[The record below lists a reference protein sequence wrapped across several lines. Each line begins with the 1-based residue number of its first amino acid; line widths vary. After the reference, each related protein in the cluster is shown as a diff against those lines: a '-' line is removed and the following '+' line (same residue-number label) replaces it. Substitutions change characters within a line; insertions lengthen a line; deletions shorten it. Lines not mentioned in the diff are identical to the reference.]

1 MIRLLFFVNICL
13 CFSFYGQTLSSP
25 ESIEWDQANNRWLI
39 GNTGNGTILTRSE
52 AGVLGNFV
60 SGIPSGPYGIEIL
73 GNVVYACSGSTIR
86 GYNLTTGASV
96 FSLNVG
102 ATFLNGLTSDGTS
115 YLYATDFS
123 AKRIIRVDVAAGT
136 FTNLATALAKT
147 PNGIYYDGP
156 NNRCVYVTW
165 GSNASIMT
173 IDLATNN
180 VTTLLNT
187 TLGNIDGIT
196 RDSCG
201 FYYVTAWS
209 NNRLNR
215 FNPSLT
221 GTHTVLPQVLSNP
234 ADIDCR
240 FGSVDDLVGITN
252 NNNTVS
258 FVTATK
264 PDAAITVNN
273 FVLTTTLT
281 YQSYQWY
288 FNNAPISGAESQ
300 MYTATQN
307 GDYYCRVGSGTC
319 VDDSNVINVN
329 TLGLTPFEDN
339 QTIAVYPIP
348 ATDVLNIKMNDTF
361 STHDSINFNITN
373 IKGQVVLRKQIIN
386 EATNNGFVTINI
398 NDLTAGVYILSFDNY
413 SQKVKFIK
421 K

>member
-1 MIRLLFFVNICL
+1 MKRFLYFYSL
-13 CFSFYGQTLSSP
+13 CFYLNISAQSLSSP

-39 GNTGNGTILTRSE
+39 GNTANGTILTRSE

-86 GYNLTTGASV
+86 GYNLSNGLNV
-96 FSLNVG
+96 FNLNVG
-102 ATFLNGLTSDGTS
+102 ATFLNGLTTDGTN

-123 AKRIIRVDVAAGT
+123 AKKIIRIDVAAGT
-136 FTNLATALAKT
+136 FTNLATGLAKT

-165 GSNASIMT
+165 GSNASIMA
-173 IDLATNN
+173 IDLSTNV
-180 VTTLLNT
+180 VTTVLNT

-215 FNPSLT
+215 FDPSLT

-240 FGSVDDLVGITN
+240 FGSVDDIVGITN

-258 FVTATK
+258 FVTAIK
-264 PDAAITVNN
+264 PDAIITANN
-273 FVLTTTLT
+273 FVLSTAMT
-281 YQSYQWY
+281 YQSYQWF
-288 FNNAPISGAESQ
+288 FNNVLIDGAVSQ
-300 MYTATQN
+300 TYTATQN
-307 GDYYCRVGSGTC
+307 GNYYCRVSSGTC
-319 VDDSNVINVN
+319 FDDSNVIIVN
-329 TLGLTPFEDN
+329 SLGLMPFEESFGVK
-339 QTIAVYPIP
+339 VYPNP
-348 ATDVLNIKMNDTF
+348 AIDFLNIKMNDTF
-361 STHDSINFNITN
+361 STNDVLNFSISNIM
-373 IKGQVVLRKQIIN
+373 GQVIMSSQLQKINSQDEVL
-386 EATNNGFVTINI
+386 TINI
-398 NDLTAGVYILSFDNY
+398 YDLTSGVYLLNFENY
-413 SQKVKFIK
+413 DQKIKFIK